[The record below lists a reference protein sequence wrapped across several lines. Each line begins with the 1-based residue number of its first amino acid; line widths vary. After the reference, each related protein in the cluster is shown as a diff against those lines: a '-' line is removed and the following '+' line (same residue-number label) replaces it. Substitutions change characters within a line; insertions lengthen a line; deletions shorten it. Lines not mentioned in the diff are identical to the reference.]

1 MKMCRNC
8 SQSNPLVDGLMLA
21 WTIFSFLLLI
31 GLVSIAAML
40 LLQ

>member
-1 MKMCRNC
+1 MCRNC
-8 SQSNPLVDGLMLA
+8 SPSNPLADGLMLA
-21 WTIFSFLLLI
+21 WTVFGFLLLI